1 VGARRRP
8 RSRRSANL
16 QALLWVAPAV
26 LTMAFVFGYGV
37 YRVVREALHREGAW
51 VGLDNLRIVINDPPF
66 RTAVGHNVR
75 LLLTLPIIIGLA
87 LLISILLHERM
98 RGWRM
103 HRFVVFLPYILP
115 VPVVGVL
122 FGQILTLHGMLNSV
136 LGDVGL
142 SRLQHD
148 WLGNPDI
155 ALYSLAGVIVWKELG
170 FGVILFLARL
180 LALPED
186 LFEAARVDGAGF
198 WRTHWHITL
207 PLMRSII
214 GFYFVIES
222 ITLFSWVF
230 SYVYVMTRGGPGDS
244 TQVAETYIY
253 DNAFTSNIP
262 WLAASAATVLLI
274 GFAALAAVFLVGR
287 WVIVSRRPA

>member
-1 VGARRRP
+1 MG
-8 RSRRSANL
+8 
-16 QALLWVAPAV
+16 
-26 LTMAFVFGYGV
+26 FVFGYGV
-37 YRVVREALHREGAW
+37 YRLVQESLHREGAW
-51 VGLDNLRIVINDPPF
+51 VGLDNLRIVIDDPPF
-66 RTAVGHNVR
+66 RTAVGHNLR
-75 LLLTLPIIIGLA
+75 LLLTLPVIIAIAFLLA
-87 LLISILLHERM
+87 LLLHERR
-98 RGWRM
+98 RGWRV
-103 HRFVVFLPYILP
+103 HRFVVFLPYVLP

-136 LGDVGL
+136 LGALGL
-142 SRLQHD
+142 SGLKHD

-186 LFEAARVDGAGF
+186 VFEAARVDGAGF

-214 GFYFVIES
+214 GFYLVIES

-230 SYVYVMTRGGPGDS
+230 SYVYVMTRGGPGDA
-244 TQVAETYIY
+244 TQVTETYIY

-274 GFAALAAVFLVGR
+274 GFTTLAGVFLVGR
-287 WVIVSRRPA
+287 WVAVSRRAA